1 MLTEDQNTLL
11 DEMLSAFEGKAVPLI
26 YARLTDDQRADVQT
40 LIIEGLA
47 ECRPPGHLGNSTHII
62 PSARARANAAG

>member
-1 MLTEDQNTLL
+1 MLTEDQDTLL
-11 DEMLSAFEGKAVPLI
+11 DEMLSAFEGKGAPLI
-26 YARLTDDQRADVQT
+26 YARLTDDQRGDVQT

-62 PSARARANAAG
+62 PSARARANAIG

>member
-11 DEMLSAFEGKAVPLI
+11 DRMLSAFEGKGTTLI
-26 YARLTDDQRADVQT
+26 YARLSEDERADAQA

-62 PSARARANAAG
+62 PTARARANASG

>member
-11 DEMLSAFEGKAVPLI
+11 DEMLSAFEGKAAPLI
-26 YARLTDDQRADVQT
+26 YARLTDDQRADVQI

-47 ECRPPGHLGNSTHII
+47 ECRPPGHLGNATHII
-62 PSARARANAAG
+62 PSARARANATS